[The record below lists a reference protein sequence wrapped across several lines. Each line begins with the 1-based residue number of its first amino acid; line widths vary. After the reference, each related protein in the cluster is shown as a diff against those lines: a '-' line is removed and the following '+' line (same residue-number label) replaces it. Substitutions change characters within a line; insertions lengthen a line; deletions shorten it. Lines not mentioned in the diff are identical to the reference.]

1 MDDRWR
7 TSSQAYGAFWKA
19 VPLEPKVV
27 APELETSQ
35 EAEAARRHARLERLL
50 AAHGLA
56 ERPVAGDGNCQFRAL
71 ADQLYGSEEHHDA
84 IRAQVLEQLR
94 TLPSR
99 YQGFVPGRFESYL
112 AHMARDGAWGD
123 HVTLQA
129 AADVLGVR
137 IHVVSDFL
145 EEAYIEVTPEQ
156 QKSSKVLKL
165 CFWAEV
171 HYNSLEELK
180 R

>member
-1 MDDRWR
+1 MAV
-7 TSSQAYGAFWKA
+7 TSLANASAKAAKGCKGAPRA
-19 VPLEPKVV
+19 
-27 APELETSQ
+27 APSGFGARQDPGKGSLR
-35 EAEAARRHARLERLL
+35 ARR
-50 AAHGLA
+50 
-56 ERPVAGDGNCQFRAL
+56 
-71 ADQLYGSEEHHDA
+71 
-84 IRAQVLEQLR
+84 
-94 TLPSR
+94 
-99 YQGFVPGRFESYL
+99 GRFESYL

>member
-84 IRAQVLEQLR
+84 IRAQAASSPGLLR
-94 TLPSR
+94 
-99 YQGFVPGRFESYL
+99 
-112 AHMARDGAWGD
+112 HMAPPRPRS
-123 HVTLQA
+123 VK
-129 AADVLGVR
+129 
-137 IHVVSDFL
+137 IC
-145 EEAYIEVTPEQ
+145 I
-156 QKSSKVLKL
+156 
-165 CFWAEV
+165 
-171 HYNSLEELK
+171 
-180 R
+180 